1 MNAVDIG
8 TGTTISFGTSGFS
21 AEVTSIKMSGI
32 SRAIIETSH
41 LSTPAATSGT
51 IGSKTFLAGK
61 LSDPG
66 ECAIE
71 GHFDADLEPPIEG
84 DPETIT
90 ITFPKAEGES
100 AASKWEFSGQMTN
113 YEFNGPLEDKM
124 TFSATI
130 KAVGPITVTEAT
142 PTST

>member
-8 TGTTISFGTSGFS
+8 TGTTITFGTSGFA
-21 AEVTSIKMSGI
+21 AELTSVKMSGI

-41 LSTPAATSGT
+41 LATPAATTGT

-66 ECAIE
+66 ELAIE
-71 GHFDADLEPPIEG
+71 GHFDADLEPPVEG

-90 ITFPKAEGES
+90 ITFPLADGES
-100 AASKWEFSGQMTN
+100 TASSWSFSGQMTN
-113 YEFNGPLEDKM
+113 YEFGAPLEDKM
-124 TFSATI
+124 TFTATV
-130 KAVGPITVTEAT
+130 KAVGPITVTEAV

>member
-8 TGTTISFGTSGFS
+8 TGTTITFGTSGFS

-32 SRAIIETSH
+32 SRSIIETSH
-41 LSTPAATSGT
+41 LGTSPAGAGE

-66 ECAIE
+66 EVSIE
-71 GHFDADLEPPIEG
+71 GHFDADLTPPLEAS
-84 DPETIT
+84 PETIT
-90 ITFPKAEGES
+90 ITFPLADGES
-100 AASKWEFSGQMTN
+100 VASKWSFSGQMTA
-113 YEFNGPLEDKM
+113 YEFSAPLEDKI
-124 TFSATI
+124 TFTATI

-142 PTST
+142 PTSS